1 MSLVNL
7 IIFLAIGALAG
18 WVASQLMK
26 GKSLGLLWNM
36 IIGVVGSFLGSFLA
50 GLLGLGGGNLIGQ
63 IAIAIGGSIVLL
75 ILIGFIKKKM

>member
-63 IAIAIGGSIVLL
+63 IAIAIGVSIVLL